1 MHPSIRGLVVALAAS
16 SAVALAHADSSN
28 TLVRFEGAIG
38 VDPLTAA
45 NGSDAL
51 NIVRGVNPGGR
62 AWVIRQL
69 HASIGT
75 DGRISV
81 RGAGLLLASGDVIGT
96 RAGIAQVIATLACG
110 PASAAAT
117 LFHSPP
123 AALDTAGNFRISG
136 ALTQDG
142 VNAAV
147 LPATCDNPAL
157 LIRAVTA
164 TGTPGVWFAA
174 GIVGDGD
181 RDDD

>member
-1 MHPSIRGLVVALAAS
+1 MRHWIRGIVFALAAS
-16 SAVALAHADSSN
+16 SAAVLAHADSST

-45 NGSDAL
+45 NGVDVL
-51 NIVRGVNPGGR
+51 NVVRGINPGGR
-62 AWVIRQL
+62 AWVLRKLQ
-69 HASIGT
+69 ASVTT
-75 DGRISV
+75 DGRISA

-96 RAGIAQVIATLACG
+96 RAGITQVLATLACG
-110 PASAAAT
+110 PANATAA

-157 LIRAVTA
+157 LIRAVGA
-164 TGTPGVWFAA
+164 GGAPGAWFAA
-174 GIVGDGD
+174 GIVGDADGND
-181 RDDD
+181 